1 MLLII
6 LEEYL
11 QNGRAKVFWGNFPI
25 TTCYYDSY
33 AFVSMGKD
41 AFMLPDNFVLNRR
54 QYIHLHLPF
63 HKYLSC
69 QSAFCGIGLYKYQ
82 LIKKN
87 RYIVHK
93 NILSNSNKLES
104 ICEHIPF
111 NLSLINKGYCNYIS
125 KYMYVDYNERI
136 SFIYF
141 IAIYVPSFLIYI
153 YRYLKK
159 HMQNGTKE

>member
-1 MLLII
+1 M
-6 LEEYL
+6 
-11 QNGRAKVFWGNFPI
+11 
-25 TTCYYDSY
+25 
-33 AFVSMGKD
+33 
-41 AFMLPDNFVLNRR
+41 
-54 QYIHLHLPF
+54 
-63 HKYLSC
+63 
-69 QSAFCGIGLYKYQ
+69 
-82 LIKKN
+82 
-87 RYIVHK
+87 HK

-153 YRYLKK
+153 YRYLKNTCRMERRNK
-159 HMQNGTKE
+159 EIVFLQGGLGNQMFQYAFYLAKNILIWMQCMIRDC